1 MKLVFDIETNGFLSD
16 ATVVHSIVIKNIE
29 TNQVY
34 SYHGDKIGRGLML
47 LNGAS
52 LLVGHNIL
60 KFDLPVLQKL
70 FPRQYDIKA
79 EIFDTLLVSRLIWT
93 NRKELD
99 YQRKDLP
106 LQLAGRHSLEAW
118 GFRLGLRKGDFS
130 DDQE

>member
-1 MKLVFDIETNGFLSD
+1 
-16 ATVVHSIVIKNIE
+16 
-29 TNQVY
+29 
-34 SYHGDKIGRGLML
+34 ML

-99 YQRKDLP
+99 YPIKVFN
-106 LQLAGRHSLEAW
+106 EIKK
-118 GFRLGLRKGDFS
+118 FKKIF
-130 DDQE
+130 E

>member
-16 ATVVHSIVIKNIE
+16 ATIVHSIVIKNIE

-60 KFDLPVLQKL
+60 KFDLPVLKKL
-70 FPRQYDIKA
+70 YPRQYDIKA
-79 EIFDTLLVSRLIWT
+79 DILDTLLVNVILSPDLAIVSPVLRLR
-93 NRKELD
+93 RK
-99 YQRKDLP
+99 
-106 LQLAGRHSLEAW
+106 
-118 GFRLGLRKGDFS
+118 
-130 DDQE
+130 